1 MGRIISQ
8 KEASLI
14 SKEERKKGR
23 RVVFTNG
30 CFDIIHKGHIELLK
44 QAKDRGD
51 ILIVGLNSDS
61 STKKIKGK
69 ERPIIDEES
78 RAVILSSTIYV
89 DYVVI
94 FNEKTPYNLIRV
106 IRPDTLV
113 KGEDW
118 KEEEIVGKDVAREV
132 VRVKLV
138 PGYSTTEMVK
148 KIMSSFQFPISN
160 KMPNDKCKKYDL
172 EERTARFGEAIIEFA
187 KKVPQTPITISLIT
201 QMVKAGTSVGANY
214 CEADCAE
221 SKKDFEHK
229 IGVCKKES
237 KETKHWIR
245 MIVKAVSGLK
255 GEAREYWKE
264 ANELTLIFSSIINKS
279 RKKKG

>member
-14 SKEERKKGR
+14 SKEEKEKGR

-69 ERPIIDEES
+69 GRPIIDEES
-78 RAVILSSTIYV
+78 RAVVLSSIVYV

-94 FNEKTPYNLIRV
+94 FNEKTPYNLIKV
-106 IRPDTLV
+106 IRPDILV

-118 KEEEIVGKDVAREV
+118 SEEEIVGRELAREV
-132 VRVKLV
+132 VRVKLIL
-138 PGYSTTEMVK
+138 GYSTTEMVK
-148 KIMSSFQFPISN
+148 KIKRLSHKISN
-160 KMPNDKCKKYDL
+160 
-172 EERTARFGEAIIEFA
+172 I
-187 KKVPQTPITISLIT
+187 
-201 QMVKAGTSVGANY
+201 
-214 CEADCAE
+214 
-221 SKKDFEHK
+221 
-229 IGVCKKES
+229 
-237 KETKHWIR
+237 KHQN
-245 MIVKAVSGLK
+245 S
-255 GEAREYWKE
+255 
-264 ANELTLIFSSIINKS
+264 NKL
-279 RKKKG
+279 

>member
-14 SKEERKKGR
+14 SKEEKEKGR

-30 CFDIIHKGHIELLK
+30 CFDIIHKGHIELLR

-61 STKKIKGK
+61 STKKIKEKG
-69 ERPIIDEES
+69 RPIIDEKS
-78 RAVILSSTIYV
+78 RAVVLSSIVYV

-94 FNEKTPYNLIRV
+94 FNEKTPYNLIKA

-118 KEEEIVGKDVAREV
+118 SEEEIVGRGLAREV

-138 PGYSTTEMVK
+138 SGYSTTEIIK
-148 KIMSSFQFPISN
+148 KIMSNFQFPISN
-160 KMPNDKCKKYDL
+160 KMSND
-172 EERTARFGEAIIEFA
+172 E
-187 KKVPQTPITISLIT
+187 
-201 QMVKAGTSVGANY
+201 
-214 CEADCAE
+214 
-221 SKKDFEHK
+221 
-229 IGVCKKES
+229 
-237 KETKHWIR
+237 
-245 MIVKAVSGLK
+245 
-255 GEAREYWKE
+255 
-264 ANELTLIFSSIINKS
+264 
-279 RKKKG
+279 